1 MENKFKRD
9 DLLVASQIE
18 ALASLINAKVAYPKF
33 TLEKVGGQT
42 VKKPTGS
49 FEATPFDEKEL
60 SYLKACAI
68 SLVSQSIEKGEL
80 LKPVAEENADKAQ
93 LELEL
98 NKAE

>member
-80 LKPVAEENADKAQ
+80 LKPVENTDEAQ
-93 LELEL
+93 TKLELET
-98 NKAE
+98 NE